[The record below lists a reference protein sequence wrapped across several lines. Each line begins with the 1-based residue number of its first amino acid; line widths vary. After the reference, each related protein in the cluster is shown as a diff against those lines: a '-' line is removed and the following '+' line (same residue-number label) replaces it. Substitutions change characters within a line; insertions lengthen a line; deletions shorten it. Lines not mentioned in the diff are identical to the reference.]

1 MIAFSGKSTHAVDE
15 RPAEAHPV
23 PIRILVVEDH
33 PFHRM
38 LASCL
43 FEALGC
49 EVRFACDGLEGV
61 ATASACRFDL
71 VIMDRH
77 MPLCGG
83 DRATQLIR
91 ASCSGSRRA
100 VVVCYSTDP
109 PSGKL
114 AALYDQVL
122 AKPLTTETALALLAI
137 VSAGSRPV

>member
-1 MIAFSGKSTHAVDE
+1 MIASSGKIAHVVDE
-15 RPAEAHPV
+15 RPAEARPA

-38 LASCL
+38 ITLCL
-43 FEALGC
+43 LEALGC

-61 ATASACRFDL
+61 ATANASRFDL

-91 ASCSGSRRA
+91 ASCGGSSGA

-122 AKPLTTETALALLAI
+122 AKPLTTETALALLATL
-137 VSAGSRPV
+137 SAGGRPV